1 MSIEYSAW
9 LSRDSGC
16 RQILDCVS
24 IEYSAW
30 LSRDSGCR
38 GLLYVYG
45 AGFSGDSFSRGFLC
59 IIYINGASQRT
70 LAVGDFCVYK

>member
-9 LSRDSGC
+9 LSRG
-16 RQILDCVS
+16 
-24 IEYSAW
+24 
-30 LSRDSGCR
+30 SGCR

-59 IIYINGASQRT
+59 IIYINGA
-70 LAVGDFCVYK
+70 